1 MFGLNI
7 VLIPIRRGST
17 TGRGENWMEFFVK
30 VDDEYI
36 YTVYYDL
43 RYTSSVLKYMTFLKD

>member
-1 MFGLNI
+1 
-7 VLIPIRRGST
+7 
-17 TGRGENWMEFFVK
+17 MEFFVK